1 MLISFLLILIYCSF
15 LNIQVVFGELYTIP
29 AELEHAIEVIIQRNI
44 KGSLKHLPEQFSAH
58 IGIF

>member
-1 MLISFLLILIYCSF
+1 
-15 LNIQVVFGELYTIP
+15 VFGEFYTTP